1 MNKFQYSVIALSLLF
16 ANHIVLA
23 DEIAVGGGQE
33 QDSNMRKV
41 SLDRSVVTA
50 SGYEQDIKDA
60 PASISIIPQEEI
72 LTRPIRDIGDAVQDV
87 PGVYVEQDKTGQNT
101 ISMRGMS
108 STYTLI
114 LIDGKR
120 QNLSRGFVSSGL
132 GNSTGFMPPLEMI
145 ERIEVL
151 RGPASVIYGSD
162 AMGGVINIITKKHF
176 DKLSAGVQMETKLF
190 EPHNEWGNAYGA
202 NAYVNMPLI
211 QNLLSLNLRGSYRYN
226 EPNEFFR
233 PTWTTPPQ
241 NNNPYAAHSSTG
253 SYNGNAGFRLNFT
266 PTARDYIYLDSELY
280 WGRFGSLNTSSN
292 SITAL
297 REMYKNNTTLSHDG
311 NYDWGKLST
320 FAQYS
325 YSVQAPHATDSGNVP
340 IGAIK
345 GDFVDWDRKT
355 ENNVG
360 LVKSVYNND
369 FDFGNAGSLI
379 FNGGAE
385 YLYENLRGQNVS
397 GRDMH
402 QNQAGIFAEGEYL
415 FSNMLSTTLGVR
427 YNYTDRFSNGLANI
441 NPRFYVNFNP
451 TQWLTFKAG
460 IANGMLIPTLMQSI
474 DGLTSTGTN
483 NTETYGNA
491 NLEPELSWNY
501 EFSTILDFEPAMLIF
516 TGYYTDFNNQIES
529 VNVQNNISMPEINQ
543 TCNAGGGCNYYRN
556 IGKSLVT
563 GAEVSLQTKRFYGFS
578 LDANYGFTYT
588 EALSG
593 TQKGG
598 PINSIPKHSFT
609 LKPSYTYQNFSAYIR
624 WSGKY
629 KTPTP
634 LVGSNS
640 RSDVR
645 TIVGNY
651 YKDYQLVD
659 IAATYKFKKTYML
672 TFAVNNL
679 FDVYFMDYA
688 QASVTRNGIT
698 TISAQNRYQRIL
710 PSRNYWISFSANF

>member
-16 ANHIVLA
+16 ANHIALA
-23 DEIAVGGGQE
+23 DELAVGGGQE

-87 PGVYVEQDKTGQNT
+87 PGVYAEKDKTGQST
-101 ISMRGMS
+101 VSMRGMS
-108 STYTLI
+108 SAYTLI

-120 QNLSRGFVSSGL
+120 QNLSRGFVANGL
-132 GNSTGFMPPLEMI
+132 GNSTGFMPPPEMI

-176 DKLSAGVQMETKLF
+176 DKLSAGVQIEADLF
-190 EPHNEWGNAYGA
+190 EPHNKWGNAYGA
-202 NAYVNMPLI
+202 NAYVNTPLI
-211 QNLLSLNLRGSYRYN
+211 ENLLSLNLRGSYRFN
-226 EPNEFFR
+226 EQNAFINPLG
-233 PTWTTPPQ
+233 PT
-241 NNNPYAAHSSTG
+241 NNNPYTAHSSTG
-253 SYNGNAGFRLNFT
+253 SQNGNAGFRLNFT

-280 WGRFGSLNTSSN
+280 YGRFGTLNTSSN
-292 SITAL
+292 SISAI

-325 YSVQAPHATDSGNVP
+325 YSVQAPHAMNNGDIP
-340 IGAIK
+340 IGAAK
-345 GDFVDWDRKT
+345 GDYVDWDKKT

-360 LVKSVYNND
+360 VVKSIYNNA

-385 YLYENLRGQNVS
+385 YFYENLKGNNAG
-397 GRDMH
+397 GRNMH
-402 QNQAGIFAEGEYL
+402 QNQVGIFAEGEYL

-427 YNYTDRFSNGLANI
+427 YNYTDRFSNGVANL

-460 IANGMLIPTLMQSI
+460 IANGMLTPTLAQSANE
-474 DGLTSTGTN
+474 DLLASGRSGATM
-483 NTETYGNA
+483 TYGNPD
-491 NLEPELSWNY
+491 LEPELSWNY
-501 EFSTILDFEPAMLIF
+501 EFSTILDFEPAMLIL
-516 TGYYTDFNNQIES
+516 TGYYTSFDNQIETVS
-529 VNVQNNISMPEINQ
+529 GVANNDLIPEINK
-543 TCNAGGGCNYYRN
+543 TCSAGNGGTCTYYHN
-556 IGKSLVT
+556 IDRSRIT
-563 GAEVSLQTKRFYGFS
+563 GAEASLQTKRFYGFS

-609 LKPSYTYQNFSAYIR
+609 IKPSYTYNNFSAYIR

-634 LVGSNS
+634 LVGSNN

-645 TIVGNY
+645 SIVGNY
-651 YKDYQLVD
+651 YKNYQLVD
-659 IAATYKFKKTYML
+659 IAATYKFAKHYAL
-672 TFAVNNL
+672 TLAINNI
-679 FDVYFMDYA
+679 FNVHFIDYIGT
-688 QASVTRNGIT
+688 QNG
-698 TISAQNRYQRIL
+698 YQRLL
-710 PSRNYWISFSANF
+710 PDRNYWISFKANL